1 MMEAFQVFATLNLV
15 DLMSGPLGRVQA
27 AMAATKGHAA
37 GLGDSMGRLAVSM
50 APVAAAAGALLG
62 AFGACT
68 RSAMDFEESMA
79 EVRKVVD
86 FDSAAEF
93 DAMGK
98 SIQDMSARIP
108 MAASGIA
115 DIIAAA
121 GQSGIA
127 KNDLQEFAE
136 QAAKMGVAFDLT
148 GAQAGKMMADWRA
161 GMNLTLPQVY
171 SLGDAVNYLS
181 NHMNA
186 TAPALGEVIQ
196 RMGATAMACGL
207 TETQVAALGAA
218 FLSAGAAPEV
228 ASTALKNFVTT
239 LTQGSAMTK
248 TQITT
253 LKKLGFSAG
262 DLAKGMQKD
271 AEGTMKAVLGAIAAL
286 PRENQMSVLTQLF
299 GEESIGAIAPLLQ
312 NVDNLNQAFDLV
324 RDKARYAGSMQSEFD
339 QRARTTKNALQ
350 LLGNRVRNLAIAIGK
365 AFLPAITAGANALGV
380 IAEALRAV
388 AESAIGQWLI
398 SLAGALSTAVIA
410 VTAFSAASWGLS
422 RVMPLITGTL
432 APLRAALVG
441 LGVPFWAL
449 IAVIGT
455 LYAVYKSNFA
465 GIGDTIDRWAKNV
478 SLVIRGVIAAFQSL
492 TGSTVTIK
500 GELAKQLD
508 ASGLT
513 PLVINISK
521 AIYRV
526 KSLFTGFWEGLDFSK
541 FTELI
546 TPAML
551 RLMDAITSLGS
562 AIGKLFGVDVSSEAA
577 SWENFGEI
585 LGSIVSVGFGLLGA
599 AINAVVQGLSILK
612 NLFDWVI
619 AIINGDWTGAL
630 NAARGACDSLVSA
643 VMGIADSLGIGDAIR
658 AAFDDVVNFLNSI
671 DLSECGRKI
680 LETLKTGILS
690 AAGSIK
696 DAVSGVFDKIGS
708 LLPHSDAKEGPLSTL
723 TLSGQKMMTTLAGG
737 VALGA
742 GTLQGT
748 VSRSLEPI
756 GQNIR
761 TALTDAG
768 GAALPALDTSNITA
782 SLTAIQGMTSR
793 TLSIQTPEVPM
804 PDGTTGTEGQQER
817 ARQAGDTAAQPR
829 YWTLHIANITLPNV
843 KDANSFYDELRQAA
857 TEYGEGLA

>member
-1 MMEAFQVFATLNLV
+1 MEAFQVFATLNLV
-15 DLMSGPLGRVQA
+15 DMMSGPLGRVQA

-62 AFGACT
+62 AFGACA

-239 LTQGSAMTK
+239 LTQGDAMTK

-299 GEESIGAIAPLLQ
+299 GEESIGAI
-312 NVDNLNQAFDLV
+312 V
-324 RDKARYAGSMQSEFD
+324 
-339 QRARTTKNALQ
+339 
-350 LLGNRVRNLAIAIGK
+350 
-365 AFLPAITAGANALGV
+365 
-380 IAEALRAV
+380 
-388 AESAIGQWLI
+388 SA
-398 SLAGALSTAVIA
+398 
-410 VTAFSAASWGLS
+410 
-422 RVMPLITGTL
+422 
-432 APLRAALVG
+432 
-441 LGVPFWAL
+441 
-449 IAVIGT
+449 
-455 LYAVYKSNFA
+455 
-465 GIGDTIDRWAKNV
+465 
-478 SLVIRGVIAAFQSL
+478 
-492 TGSTVTIK
+492 
-500 GELAKQLD
+500 
-508 ASGLT
+508 
-513 PLVINISK
+513 
-521 AIYRV
+521 
-526 KSLFTGFWEGLDFSK
+526 
-541 FTELI
+541 
-546 TPAML
+546 
-551 RLMDAITSLGS
+551 
-562 AIGKLFGVDVSSEAA
+562 
-577 SWENFGEI
+577 
-585 LGSIVSVGFGLLGA
+585 GFGLLGA
-599 AINAVVQGLSILK
+599 AINAVVEGLSFLQNIVTL
-612 NLFDWVI
+612 VI
-619 AIINGDWTGAL
+619 DIFTGNWTGAMD
-630 NAARGACDSLVSA
+630 AARGACDSLVSA